1 MMRFALMAAMV
12 LGATGMG
19 VSAAQAQRVSK
30 IDGNKLLGYCSSKA
44 TIGCDAYLDGIADGI
59 EAGGRAKAEA
69 CIPAAVTTP
78 QMRDVVVKYLRN
90 NPQTR
95 EMKAGVLATKA
106 FAAAFPCK
114 S

>member
-1 MMRFALMAAMV
+1 MMRLALMAAIGLAGV
-12 LGATGMG
+12 ALGAP
-19 VSAAQAQRVSK
+19 AAHAQRVSR
-30 IDGNKLLGYCSSKA
+30 IDGNKLLGYCSAKA

-69 CIPAAVTTP
+69 CIPGPVTTA
-78 QMRDVVVKYLRN
+78 QMRDVVVKYLRS

-95 EMKAGVLATKA
+95 EMKAGVLVTRA